1 MPAAEQQVSWAELA
15 AILGQE
21 HLRAATA
28 ADAVDGVAPRMIAEP
43 GTAEDLAR
51 CLRWARGAGLK
62 VTPRGGGTKLGWG
75 NPPAACDLLLSTAR
89 LDRIQEHAWADMTV
103 IAEAGCRVADLQQ
116 ALAKHGQH
124 LALDP
129 LWPERATIGGIL
141 STNDSGTL
149 RLRYGSLRD
158 LVIGI
163 TVALPDGTLAKSGG
177 KVVKNVAGYDLAKL
191 FTGALGTLGVIVEA
205 IFRLHPLPRQTRS
218 LTFSGTPAALNQLLL
233 AILASRLTPTGLQL
247 RAAPGEAWLDVRFD
261 GTAAGIQAQ
270 IDQIDQVDQIDRVD
284 QIEQVDRVGQL
295 AAAPVSAAADAPAE
309 TWTSHQAIWDGAHGA
324 HGSDAAA
331 PALVA
336 RLSVLPARIAA
347 ACALIERAAAAR
359 SLAWRMVVQGVGAG
373 YVRLAGNEG
382 DEPALRAALLE
393 LREELAGMG
402 ATNPGD
408 ARSVRGTGGTGGTGG
423 TLVALGCP
431 LAVKRGL
438 DVWGPAADTQ
448 PLMVRIKQ
456 RFDPDG
462 TLSPGRFLGGI

>member
-1 MPAAEQQVSWAELA
+1 MPAAVQQDSWPELA
-15 AILGQE
+15 AVLGQE
-21 HLRAATA
+21 QLRAATA

-43 GTAEDLAR
+43 GTAEELAR

-62 VTPRGGGTKLGWG
+62 VTPRGGGTKMGWG

-89 LDRIQEHAWADMTV
+89 LNRVREHAWADMTV

-116 ALAKHGQH
+116 ALAEHGQR

-141 STNDSGTL
+141 STNDSGSL

-158 LVIGI
+158 LIIGI

-191 FTGALGTLGVIVEA
+191 FTGALGTLGVIVQA
-205 IFRLHPLPRQTRS
+205 IFRLHPLPRETRS
-218 LTFSGTPAALNQLLL
+218 LTFGGTPAALNQLLL
-233 AILASRLTPTGLQL
+233 SILASRLTPTGLQL
-247 RAAPGEAWLDVRFD
+247 RAAPGGARLDVRFD

-270 IDQIDQVDQIDRVD
+270 IDQVDQLR
-284 QIEQVDRVGQL
+284 QL
-295 AAAPVSAAADAPAE
+295 AAPVSAPADAPADV
-309 TWTSHQAIWDGAHGA
+309 WTSHQAIWDG
-324 HGSDAAA
+324 AA

-359 SLAWRMVVQGVGAG
+359 SLAWQMVVQGVGAG

-382 DEPALRAALLE
+382 DEPALRATLLE
-393 LREELAGMG
+393 LREELASSGETKG
-402 ATNPGD
+402 ETQP
-408 ARSVRGTGGTGGTGG
+408 GGTI
-423 TLVALGCP
+423 VALGCP

-438 DVWGPAADTQ
+438 DVWGPAADAQ
-448 PLMVRIKQ
+448 PVMVRIKQ

>member
-1 MPAAEQQVSWAELA
+1 MPVAVQQVSWPELA
-15 AILGQE
+15 AVLGQE
-21 HLRAATA
+21 QLRAATA

-62 VTPRGGGTKLGWG
+62 VTPRGGGTKMGWG

-89 LDRIQEHAWADMTV
+89 LDRVREHAWADMTV
-103 IAEAGCRVADLQQ
+103 IADAGCRVADLQRT
-116 ALAKHGQH
+116 LAEHGQH

-129 LWPERATIGGIL
+129 LWPEQATVGGIL

-191 FTGALGTLGVIVEA
+191 FTGALGTLGVIVQA
-205 IFRLHPLPRQTRS
+205 IFRLHPLPRETRS
-218 LTFSGTPAALNQLLL
+218 LTFSGTPAALEQLLL
-233 AILASRLTPTGLQL
+233 SILAARLTPIGLQL
-247 RAAPGEAWLDVRFD
+247 RVAPDGAHLDVRFD

-270 IDQIDQVDQIDRVD
+270 VDQVR
-284 QIEQVDRVGQL
+284 RL
-295 AAAPVSAAADAPAE
+295 APPSATAAAAPDE
-309 TWTSHQAIWDGAHGA
+309 TWTSHQAIWEGADGADG
-324 HGSDAAA
+324 AA
-331 PALVA
+331 PTLVA

-347 ACALIERAAAAR
+347 VCALVERAAAAR

-373 YVRLAGNEG
+373 YLRLAGHEG
-382 DEPALRAALLE
+382 DEPALRATFLE
-393 LREELAGMG
+393 LREELG
-402 ATNPGD
+402 
-408 ARSVRGTGGTGGTGG
+408 GTGGTGATEPGDARNARSVGG

-438 DVWGPAADTQ
+438 DVWGPAGDAQ

-456 RFDPDG
+456 HFDPDG

>member
-1 MPAAEQQVSWAELA
+1 MPAAVQQVSWAELA
-15 AILGQE
+15 AVLGPE
-21 HLRAATA
+21 RLRPATA

-51 CLRWARGAGLK
+51 CLRWARDAGLK

-103 IAEAGCRVADLQQ
+103 IADAGCRVADLQQ
-116 ALAKHGQH
+116 ALAEHGQH

-163 TVALPDGTLAKSGG
+163 TVALPDGTLARSGG

-247 RAAPGEAWLDVRFD
+247 RAAPGEARLDVRFD

-270 IDQIDQVDQIDRVD
+270 VDQIDQVA
-284 QIEQVDRVGQL
+284 QVDRVGQL

-324 HGSDAAA
+324 RGADAADTAA

-382 DEPALRAALLE
+382 DEPALRATLLS

-402 ATNPGD
+402 ATKPGD
-408 ARSVRGTGGTGGTGG
+408 ARSVRGTGGTGG

>member
-1 MPAAEQQVSWAELA
+1 MPAAVEQVSWAELA
-15 AILGQE
+15 AVLGEE

-43 GTAEDLAR
+43 GTAEELAR

-89 LDRIQEHAWADMTV
+89 LDRVREHAWADMTV
-103 IAEAGCRVADLQQ
+103 IADAGCRVADLQR
-116 ALAKHGQH
+116 ALAEHGQH
-124 LALDP
+124 LAIDP
-129 LWPERATIGGIL
+129 LWPKRATLGGIL

-218 LTFSGTPAALNQLLL
+218 LTFRGTPAALNQLLL

-247 RAAPGEAWLDVRFD
+247 RAAPGGAHLDVRFD
-261 GTAAGIQAQ
+261 GTAAGILAQ
-270 IDQIDQVDQIDRVD
+270 IDQVGRV
-284 QIEQVDRVGQL
+284 RHL
-295 AAAPVSAAADAPAE
+295 AAPESAPADAPAE
-309 TWTSHQAIWDGAHGA
+309 VWTLHQAIWEGADGAHGA
-324 HGSDAAA
+324 HGADAADGAA

-347 ACALIERAAAAR
+347 VCALVERAATAR
-359 SLAWRMVVQGVGAG
+359 ALAWQMVVQGVGAG
-373 YVRLAGNEG
+373 YLRLAGNVG
-382 DEPALRAALLE
+382 DEPALRATLLA
-393 LREELAGMG
+393 LREELG
-402 ATNPGD
+402 
-408 ARSVRGTGGTGGTGG
+408 GTGGTGGSGATKPGDAGGTGG

-438 DVWGPAADTQ
+438 DVWGPAGDAQ
-448 PLMVRIKQ
+448 PVMVRLKQ